1 MRHAFDSNDID
12 RFMRTIE
19 GMLEFNVRWPQLSAP
34 SLRVVVHIAEAVVAF
49 DTIPDGEFN
58 LGERPDLPST

>member
-34 SLRVVVHIAEAVVAF
+34 SLRAVVHMAEAVVPCYA
-49 DTIPDGEFN
+49 IPDGEFN